1 MRYSAILVLVV
12 AFFAL
17 FGAKAQAV
25 ELTGFLSLATPGD
38 KWAGGGGGTFA
49 IGFFHVASFEVEGAY
64 MPGESTGVK
73 MRSLTGSAFLAP
85 SLGKLVPYVGLGVG
99 VARQE
104 NASRETDDFAI
115 HTFALGA
122 KYHIAPLILIK
133 AEYRKIS
140 LPDDAVIPFDNRY
153 SLGAGISF

>member
-1 MRYSAILVLVV
+1 LRSLGIFVLLTAFVVPFSAAAHAAEV
-12 AFFAL
+12 
-17 FGAKAQAV
+17 
-25 ELTGFLSLATPGD
+25 TGFLSLATPGD
-38 KWAGGGGGTFA
+38 KWAGGGGGAFA
-49 IGFFHVASFEVEGAY
+49 IGLFHVTSFEAEGAY
-64 MPGESTGVK
+64 MPGEKAGEK

-85 SLGKLVPYVGLGVG
+85 SLGKLVPFVGLGVG

-104 NASRETDDFAI
+104 NASRTSDDSVI

-122 KYHIAPLILIK
+122 KFHIAPLILIK

-140 LPDDAVIPFDNRY
+140 LPDDALIPLDKRY